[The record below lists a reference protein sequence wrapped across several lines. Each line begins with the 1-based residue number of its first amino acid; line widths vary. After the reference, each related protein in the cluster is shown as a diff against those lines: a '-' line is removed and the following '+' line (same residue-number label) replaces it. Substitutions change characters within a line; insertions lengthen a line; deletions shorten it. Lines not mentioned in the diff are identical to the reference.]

1 MDKGS
6 MYTDFYGLKER
17 PFALLPDPRFLFL
30 SRSHREA
37 LAHLLYG
44 IEAGEGFIQVVG
56 QVGTGKT
63 TLCRTLLGRIG
74 PDVEIAYIFNPSPNE
89 TELLSAINREF
100 GLPTTAR
107 SRSELIEQL
116 NDFLLEKRGRDRRV
130 LLVIDEAQN
139 LEPAVLEQVR
149 LLSNLETEHEKLLQI
164 ALIGQ
169 PELDENLAR
178 TDLRQL
184 RQRIT
189 VRWDLHS
196 FDRGEVGEYLN
207 HRLQVAGLVR
217 PDIFT
222 RGAVKAM
229 YRASRGI
236 PRIINAL
243 ADRALLAGY
252 STGRRTIDGRLVRR
266 VARELPASERGRL
279 LHPLGLGPGAATA
292 FVVCGLVLGF
302 FATTW
307 WPAALSSRIEIAIP
321 TGDAAAPVPAQV
333 DVAAA
338 PPETTAGEAALDSAI
353 TYAEVIGN
361 DRGALLGYLAERP
374 PRVTAAGG
382 LDALL
387 DQWGHYAPVDHE
399 VDPNMLATAVRKV
412 APLRV
417 FVTRSTLDQLGH
429 LNLPAILELEP
440 APTQLRYAALLAL
453 DPDGTA
459 YVGLRDR
466 LFTLEPGELELLWTG
481 RTFFLWSN
489 FESMPALVP
498 GMNGSA
504 VRWLQARLTDL
515 GYLNRGDASG
525 DFDSYTVAA
534 IRRFQS
540 EHRLDDTGQVGPETL
555 IALYQ
560 ELSYQT
566 PRLLHEE
573 DAT

>member
-1 MDKGS
+1 

-44 IEAGEGFIQVVG
+44 IESGEGFIQLVG

-89 TELLSAINREF
+89 RELLSAINREF

-107 SRSELIEQL
+107 SRPELIEQL
-116 NDFLLEKRGRDRRV
+116 NQFLLEKSSADRRV

-139 LEPAVLEQVR
+139 LVPSVLEQIR
-149 LLSNLETEHEKLLQI
+149 LLSNLETEREKLLQI
-164 ALIGQ
+164 ALVGQ

-178 TDLRQL
+178 ADLRQL
-184 RQRIT
+184 CQRIT
-189 VRWDLHS
+189 VRWNLRP
-196 FDRGEVGEYLN
+196 FDRREVGEYVN

-217 PDIFT
+217 PDLFT
-222 RGAVKAM
+222 RRALNTL

-236 PRIINAL
+236 PRLINAL
-243 ADRALLAGY
+243 GDRALLSGY
-252 STGRRTIDGRLVRR
+252 SAGRRKIDARTVRK
-266 VARELPASERGRL
+266 VARELPASELGRF
-279 LHPLGLGPGAATA
+279 PYGLGLTPGAATA
-292 FVVCGLVLGF
+292 LVVCGLVLGF

-307 WPAALSSRIEIAIP
+307 WPGALGTRPELPAVSSRPSVE
-321 TGDAAAPVPAQV
+321 AAAPVQV
-333 DVAAA
+333 A
-338 PPETTAGEAALDSAI
+338 EEAEIDPIYSQ
-353 TYAEVIGN
+353 VVGH
-361 DRGALLGYLAERP
+361 DRDALLNYLLERP

-387 DQWGHYAPVDHE
+387 DQWGHYAPISAE
-399 VDPNMLATAVRKV
+399 VDPNLMATTVRQV

-417 FVTRSTLDQLGH
+417 FVTRSSLEQLGH
-429 LNLPAILELEP
+429 LNLPAILEIEP
-440 APTQLRYAALLAL
+440 APTELRYGALLAL

-459 YVGLRDR
+459 YLGLRDR
-466 LFTLEPGELELLWTG
+466 LFTLEPGELEPLWTG
-481 RTFFLWSN
+481 RTFFVWSN

-515 GYLNRGDASG
+515 GYLHRGDASG

-540 EHRLDDTGQVGPETL
+540 EHGLDDTGQVGPETL

-560 ELSYQT
+560 ELAYQT
-566 PRLLHEE
+566 PRLLQQR
-573 DAT
+573 DLS